1 MTENVESRDSST
13 STSWLK
19 KSSLLDRFVDQ
30 TSDKE
35 KAVFDKK
42 LARAI
47 IASGCPL
54 RMVENEY
61 WHDFFNVVRPSYSLP
76 TRHDLS
82 NKLLDEEFESVLS
95 DVTVHIKN
103 ADFLSLQCDGW
114 SNIRNEAVINFVVNT
129 PKPVL
134 FKTMTTGTES
144 HTGEYVAEEMIKCIT
159 EIGADKMFAVLSDN
173 AAAMEKAKKLITEK
187 FNHITA
193 YSCASHTLNLLV
205 GDIMK
210 LTSLQNVESHCK
222 GIIKDITGSHKNL
235 ATFNKIQKEKYGAI
249 RSLKLPIK
257 TRWGSI
263 LKCIES
269 LINCKEAL
277 QILIIS
283 QGSEGLK
290 FSKSTKDHILDNDIF
305 WIKLEKIRNILQ
317 PIVKWITILEGD
329 QQIFSHVYIAVKEI
343 ECCLKSKVNFLPIN
357 SKEETELV
365 SLFEKRKKMLLKPL
379 HLAAYLLDQHFCGI
393 DLTAQEHV
401 EAMQY
406 IDQVTSNHPRFKEYK
421 EIISLE
427 LTNYLA
433 KTDIWDLTYVWET
446 AKKVECITWW
456 KGICCK
462 TKLKDLAIVLLG
474 LPASS
479 AATERSFSTYS
490 FLHCKKRNRLTTE
503 RAGKLLYISH
513 NLKLLREH
521 EQTKIHANN
530 NSDAPLFHTC
540 ENPDLGEGTSG
551 TQKKLTLQNP
561 TPVC

>member
-1 MTENVESRDSST
+1 
-13 STSWLK
+13 
-19 KSSLLDRFVDQ
+19 
-30 TSDKE
+30 
-35 KAVFDKK
+35 
-42 LARAI
+42 
-47 IASGCPL
+47 
-54 RMVENEY
+54 
-61 WHDFFNVVRPSYSLP
+61 
-76 TRHDLS
+76 
-82 NKLLDEEFESVLS
+82 
-95 DVTVHIKN
+95 
-103 ADFLSLQCDGW
+103 
-114 SNIRNEAVINFVVNT
+114 
-129 PKPVL
+129 
-134 FKTMTTGTES
+134 MTTGTES

-401 EAMQY
+401 EAINAIY
-406 IDQVTSNHPRFKEYK
+406 RPSNF
-421 EIISLE
+421 
-427 LTNYLA
+427 
-433 KTDIWDLTYVWET
+433 
-446 AKKVECITWW
+446 
-456 KGICCK
+456 
-462 TKLKDLAIVLLG
+462 
-474 LPASS
+474 
-479 AATERSFSTYS
+479 
-490 FLHCKKRNRLTTE
+490 
-503 RAGKLLYISH
+503 
-513 NLKLLREH
+513 
-521 EQTKIHANN
+521 
-530 NSDAPLFHTC
+530 
-540 ENPDLGEGTSG
+540 
-551 TQKKLTLQNP
+551 
-561 TPVC
+561 